1 MEEIGG
7 ILGQV
12 IASFNILV
20 LVVAYLSVYVQKYKQ
35 KRRNRFQDKQYKI
48 RKLHESAFHK
58 NAIR

>member
-20 LVVAYLSVYVQKYKQ
+20 LVVAYLSVYIQKYKQ
-35 KRRNRFQDKQYKI
+35 KRRNHFHDKQYKI

-58 NAIR
+58 NVIR